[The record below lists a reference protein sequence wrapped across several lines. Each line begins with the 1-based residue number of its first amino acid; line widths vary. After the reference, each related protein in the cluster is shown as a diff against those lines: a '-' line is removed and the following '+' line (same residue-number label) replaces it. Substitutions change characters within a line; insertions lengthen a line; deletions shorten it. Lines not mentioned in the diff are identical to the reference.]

1 MIKPRYDH
9 PRALGV
15 ISRPPKDSIQPALPP
30 RARPALY
37 KNSTEAKEPSAAK
50 MGGDGGC
57 IATQR
62 EFMRGTYGSAH
73 SKGGWAQGQN
83 HGSGTTGGDA
93 EHGDFTNR
101 RRAIRVRSCALTGDA
116 LKAPVVSDA
125 FGQLFNKLDVLEQL
139 SSKSLP
145 EAFSHIRGL
154 RDLIDVKSTP
164 PKGSS
169 QDYVHGDGAPFCQC
183 PLTGAS
189 FDGSEPFVIIR
200 TTGWLL
206 AQKAISE
213 LGERALQDEYGP
225 FTKEDLVAAA
235 PDPDDVREAS
245 RALAEKRAAAKAK
258 KKAAKRA
265 KAGVVA
271 DAPKPEKKR
280 KVAPPAIG
288 AAADIARQAKERTA
302 QDHAQNPELG
312 AMFHSDET
320 NSKPDAATL
329 FAATAPRRYNLN

>member
-1 MIKPRYDH
+1 
-9 PRALGV
+9 
-15 ISRPPKDSIQPALPP
+15 
-30 RARPALY
+30 
-37 KNSTEAKEPSAAK
+37 

-93 EHGDFTNR
+93 ESGDFTVR
-101 RRAIRVRSCALTGDA
+101 RRATRVRSCALTGDA

-145 EAFSHIRGL
+145 DAFAHIRGL
-154 RDLIDVKSTP
+154 RDLIDVKSQP
-164 PKGSS
+164 PKADS
-169 QDYVHGDGAPFCQC
+169 DYVHGDGAPFCQC

-189 FDGSEPFVIIR
+189 FDGSEPFVVVR
-200 TTGWLL
+200 TSGWLM

-213 LGERALQDEYGP
+213 LGEQALQDEYGP
-225 FTKEDLVAAA
+225 FKREDVVAAA

-245 RALAEKRAAAKAK
+245 RVLAEKRAAAKAK

-265 KAGVVA
+265 KAGVV
-271 DAPKPEKKR
+271 DEKPEKKKR
-280 KVAPPAIG
+280 KAAPPAIG
-288 AAADIARQAKERTA
+288 AAADIARQAKERTQ
-302 QDHAQNPELG
+302 QDHSQNPELG

>member
-1 MIKPRYDH
+1 
-9 PRALGV
+9 
-15 ISRPPKDSIQPALPP
+15 
-30 RARPALY
+30 
-37 KNSTEAKEPSAAK
+37 

-101 RRAIRVRSCALTGDA
+101 RRATRVRSCALTGDA

-145 EAFSHIRGL
+145 EAFAHIRGL

-164 PKGSS
+164 PKGEK
-169 QDYVHGDGAPFCQC
+169 DYVHGDGAPFCAC

-189 FDGSEPFVIIR
+189 FDGSEPFVVVR

-213 LGERALQDEYGP
+213 LGEKALQDEYGP
-225 FTKEDLVAAA
+225 FTSSDVVAAA

-245 RALAEKRAAAKAK
+245 KALAEKRAAAKAK

-265 KAGVVA
+265 KGVV

-280 KVAPPAIG
+280 KVAPPSVG
-288 AAADIARQAKERTA
+288 AAADIARQAREKTEA
-302 QDHAQNPELG
+302 DHTQNPELG

>member
-1 MIKPRYDH
+1 
-9 PRALGV
+9 
-15 ISRPPKDSIQPALPP
+15 
-30 RARPALY
+30 
-37 KNSTEAKEPSAAK
+37 

-93 EHGDFTNR
+93 ESGDFTVR
-101 RRAIRVRSCALTGDA
+101 RRAIRVRSCALSGDA
-116 LKAPVVSDA
+116 LKAPVVSDE

-139 SSKSLP
+139 SSKKLP

-154 RDLIDVKSTP
+154 RDLIDVKSQP
-164 PKGSS
+164 PKADS
-169 QDYVHGDGAPFCQC
+169 DYVHGDGAPFCQC
-183 PLTGAS
+183 PLTGSS
-189 FDGSEPFVIIR
+189 FDGSEPFVVIR
-200 TTGWLL
+200 TSGWLL

-213 LGERALQDEYGP
+213 LGEEALQDEYGP
-225 FTKEDLVAAA
+225 FTKSDLVTAA

-245 RALAEKRAAAKAK
+245 KALAEKRAAAKAK

-265 KAGVVA
+265 KGTAV
-271 DAPKPEKKR
+271 DAPVEKKR
-280 KVAPPAIG
+280 KKAAPPSVG
-288 AAADIARQAKERTA
+288 AAADIARQAKERTQ
-302 QDHAQNPELG
+302 QDHSQNPELG

>member
-1 MIKPRYDH
+1 
-9 PRALGV
+9 
-15 ISRPPKDSIQPALPP
+15 
-30 RARPALY
+30 
-37 KNSTEAKEPSAAK
+37 

-101 RRAIRVRSCALTGDA
+101 RRATRVRSCALTGDA
-116 LKAPVVSDA
+116 LKAPVVSDQ
-125 FGQLFNKLDVLEQL
+125 FGQLFNKLDVLERL

-164 PKGSS
+164 PKGEK
-169 QDYVHGDGAPFCQC
+169 DYVHGDGAPYCQC

-189 FDGSEPFVIIR
+189 FDGSEPFVVVR
-200 TTGWLL
+200 TSGWLL

-265 KAGVVA
+265 KGVV

-280 KVAPPAIG
+280 MLRQSFDTLQEKVN
-288 AAADIARQAKERTA
+288 RLAKVL
-302 QDHAQNPELG
+302 ELKVNKCIKKYTLDVDD
-312 AMFHSDET
+312 ALTDECHLKLT
-320 NSKPDAATL
+320 FLGTKSCKLHCFPGYVL
-329 FAATAPRRYNLN
+329 SYFL

>member
-1 MIKPRYDH
+1 
-9 PRALGV
+9 
-15 ISRPPKDSIQPALPP
+15 
-30 RARPALY
+30 
-37 KNSTEAKEPSAAK
+37 

-93 EHGDFTNR
+93 ESGDFTVR

-125 FGQLFNKLDVLEQL
+125 FGQLFNKLDILEQL

-164 PKGSS
+164 PKGEK
-169 QDYVHGDGAPFCQC
+169 DYVHGDGAPFCQC

-189 FDGSEPFVIIR
+189 FDGSEPFVVVR
-200 TTGWLL
+200 TTGWLM

-213 LGERALQDEYGP
+213 LGEQALQDEYGP
-225 FTKEDLVAAA
+225 FTK
-235 PDPDDVREAS
+235 R
-245 RALAEKRAAAKAK
+245 
-258 KKAAKRA
+258 
-265 KAGVVA
+265 
-271 DAPKPEKKR
+271 
-280 KVAPPAIG
+280 IW
-288 AAADIARQAKERTA
+288 
-302 QDHAQNPELG
+302 
-312 AMFHSDET
+312 
-320 NSKPDAATL
+320 
-329 FAATAPRRYNLN
+329 

>member
-1 MIKPRYDH
+1 
-9 PRALGV
+9 
-15 ISRPPKDSIQPALPP
+15 
-30 RARPALY
+30 
-37 KNSTEAKEPSAAK
+37 

-93 EHGDFTNR
+93 ESGDFTVR
-101 RRAIRVRSCALTGDA
+101 RRATRVRSCALTGDA

-139 SSKSLP
+139 SSKKLP

-164 PKGSS
+164 PKGEK
-169 QDYVHGDGAPFCQC
+169 DYVHGDGAPFCQC

-189 FDGSEPFVIIR
+189 FDGSEPFVVVR

-213 LGERALQDEYGP
+213 LGEQALQDEYGP
-225 FTKEDLVAAA
+225 FTKEDVVVAA
-235 PDPDDVREAS
+235 PDPDEVRDAS

-265 KAGVVA
+265 KAGVV
-271 DAPKPEKKR
+271 DEKPEKKKR

-288 AAADIARQAKERTA
+288 AAADIARQAKERTQ
-302 QDHAQNPELG
+302 QDHARNPELG
-312 AMFHSDET
+312 AMFHSDAT
-320 NSKPDAATL
+320 NSTPDAATL

>member
-1 MIKPRYDH
+1 
-9 PRALGV
+9 
-15 ISRPPKDSIQPALPP
+15 
-30 RARPALY
+30 
-37 KNSTEAKEPSAAK
+37 

-93 EHGDFTNR
+93 ESGDFTVR
-101 RRAIRVRSCALTGDA
+101 RRAIRVRSCALSGDA

-145 EAFSHIRGL
+145 DAFSHIRGL
-154 RDLIDVKSTP
+154 RDLIDVKSQP
-164 PKGSS
+164 PKVDS
-169 QDYVHGDGAPFCQC
+169 DYVHGDGAPFCQC

-189 FDGSEPFVIIR
+189 FDGSEPFVVVR
-200 TTGWLL
+200 TSGWLM

-213 LGERALQDEYGP
+213 LGEGALQDEYGP
-225 FTKEDLVAAA
+225 FKREDLVTAA

-265 KAGVVA
+265 KAGVVV
-271 DAPKPEKKR
+271 DEKPEKKKR

-288 AAADIARQAKERTA
+288 AAADIARQAKERTQ
-302 QDHAQNPELG
+302 QDHSKNPELG

>member
-1 MIKPRYDH
+1 
-9 PRALGV
+9 
-15 ISRPPKDSIQPALPP
+15 
-30 RARPALY
+30 
-37 KNSTEAKEPSAAK
+37 

-154 RDLIDVKSTP
+154 RDLIDVKSQP
-164 PKGSS
+164 PKADS
-169 QDYVHGDGAPFCQC
+169 DYVHGDGAPFCQC

-189 FDGSEPFVIIR
+189 FDGSEPFVVVR
-200 TTGWLL
+200 TTGWLM

-213 LGERALQDEYGP
+213 LGEGALQDEYGP
-225 FTKEDLVAAA
+225 FTKSDLVTAA

-271 DAPKPEKKR
+271 DEKPEKKKR
-280 KVAPPAIG
+280 KAAPPSVG
-288 AAADIARQAKERTA
+288 AAADIARQAKERTQ

>member
-1 MIKPRYDH
+1 
-9 PRALGV
+9 
-15 ISRPPKDSIQPALPP
+15 
-30 RARPALY
+30 
-37 KNSTEAKEPSAAK
+37 

-93 EHGDFTNR
+93 ESGDFSR
-101 RRAIRVRSCALTGDA
+101 RQRAIRVRSCALTGDA

-139 SSKSLP
+139 SSKKLP

-154 RDLIDVKSTP
+154 RDLIDVKSQP
-164 PKGSS
+164 PKGSET
-169 QDYVHGDGAPFCQC
+169 DYVHGDGAPFCQC

-189 FDGSEPFVIIR
+189 FDGSEPFVVVR
-200 TTGWLL
+200 TSGWLI

-213 LGERALQDEYGP
+213 LGEQALQDEYGP
-225 FTKEDLVAAA
+225 FKREDLVVAA
-235 PDPDDVREAS
+235 PDPDDVRDAS

-265 KAGVVA
+265 KAGVTV
-271 DAPKPEKKR
+271 DEKPEKKKR
-280 KVAPPAIG
+280 KAAPPSVG
-288 AAADIARQAKERTA
+288 AAADIARQAKERTQ

-320 NSKPDAATL
+320 NSRPDAATL